1 MAKQEGEKKE
11 GVTVKEIENFSKKYR
26 FQIFFCIAF
35 VLASFFSFVFFGPA
49 WSIYLA
55 GLGAVVAIWIPQKI
69 GKAVHGTFRF
79 CLKQEKIT
87 RIVIACAGVVISIFL
102 PPIIFLCIGLMA
114 GRGFHRHGVE
124 SVEQLPQ
131 NNNDNQHHG

>member
-11 GVTVKEIENFSKKYR
+11 GISVKEIENFGKKYR

-35 VLASFFSFVFFGPA
+35 ILASFFSSLFFGVE

-55 GLGAVVAIWIPQKI
+55 GLGAVVGIWIPKQI
-69 GKAVHGTFRF
+69 GKIAFATFRF

-87 RIVIACAGVVISIFL
+87 RIIIGCVGIIISIFL
-102 PPIIFLCIGLMA
+102 PLLIFLCIGLMS
-114 GRGFHRHGVE
+114 GRSFHTHGVE
-124 SVEQLPQ
+124 TIQRFPEHNKEQQ
-131 NNNDNQHHG
+131 